1 MLKNNHSNKHHHHVI
16 ATRTDLMKQLIVTII
31 GKDKP
36 GLVEQLSDTVYFNH
50 ANWLSSSL
58 SQLGGQFAGIIQID
72 VATEHFQSLR
82 QALTDIEALHIH
94 IVEDHTQTVTTYVTQ
109 QLTVT
114 GNDRRGIVKEVTRHL
129 AQLGVNIAKLK
140 TNTQSAPNW
149 GYPIF
154 VAEFQ
159 LHTPLGISAAMIQQ
173 QLEQLA
179 DDLTIDI
186 ETLS

>member
-1 MLKNNHSNKHHHHVI
+1 
-16 ATRTDLMKQLIVTII
+16 MKQLIVTII

-36 GLVEQLSDTVYFNH
+36 GLVELISDTVYFNH

-72 VATEHFQSLR
+72 VADKHFIALR
-82 QALTDIEALHIH
+82 QALSKIEALQIH
-94 IVEDHTQTVTTYVTQ
+94 IVEDHRQTSAPFVAQ
-109 QLTVT
+109 HLTVT

-129 AQLGVNIAKLK
+129 TSLGVNIAKLK
-140 TNTQSAPNW
+140 TDTHSAPNW

-159 LHTPLGISAAMIQQ
+159 LQTPPEINTEMIQQ

>member
-1 MLKNNHSNKHHHHVI
+1 
-16 ATRTDLMKQLIVTII
+16 MKQLIVTII

-36 GLVEQLSDTVYFNH
+36 GLVKQLSGTLFFNH
-50 ANWLSSSL
+50 ANCLSSSL
-58 SQLGGQFAGIIQID
+58 TQLCGQFAGIVQID
-72 VATEHFQSLR
+72 VADEYLFSLR
-82 QALTDIEALHIH
+82 QALADIEALHIH
-94 IVEDHTQTVTTYVTQ
+94 IVEDHTQTVTTYVAQ

-114 GNDRRGIVKEVTRHL
+114 GNDRRGIVKQVTRHL
-129 AQLGVNIAKLK
+129 TQLGVNIAKLK
-140 TNTQSAPNW
+140 TETQSAPNW

-154 VAEFQ
+154 IAEFQ
-159 LHTPLGISAAMIQQ
+159 LQTPHEISAAMIQQ

>member
-1 MLKNNHSNKHHHHVI
+1 
-16 ATRTDLMKQLIVTII
+16 MKQLIVTII

-82 QALTDIEALHIH
+82 KALTDIEALHIH
-94 IVEDHTQTVTTYVTQ
+94 IVEDHTQTVTAYVTQ

-159 LHTPLGISAAMIQQ
+159 LHTPLEISAAMIQQ

-179 DDLTIDI
+179 DDLTVDI
-186 ETLS
+186 ETVS

>member
-1 MLKNNHSNKHHHHVI
+1 
-16 ATRTDLMKQLIVTII
+16 MKQLIVTII

-50 ANWLSSSL
+50 ANWVTSSL
-58 SQLGGQFAGIIQID
+58 SQLGGQFAGIIQIE
-72 VATEHFQSLR
+72 VATEHFISLR
-82 QALTDIEALHIH
+82 QALTKIEALQIH
-94 IVEDHTQTVTTYVTQ
+94 IVEDHTQAAIPYVAQ

-129 AQLGVNIAKLK
+129 TLLGINIAKLK
-140 TNTQSAPNW
+140 TATRSAPNW

-159 LHTPLGISAAMIQQ
+159 LHTPPEINADMIQQ

>member
-1 MLKNNHSNKHHHHVI
+1 
-16 ATRTDLMKQLIVTII
+16 MKQLIVTII

-72 VATEHFQSLR
+72 VADKHFVSLR
-82 QALTDIEALHIH
+82 QALTDIEALQIH
-94 IVEDHTQTVTTYVTQ
+94 IVEDHTQTVTPSVAQ

-114 GNDRRGIVKEVTRHL
+114 GNDRRGIVKEVTCHL
-129 AQLGVNIAKLK
+129 TQLGVNIAKLK
-140 TNTQSAPNW
+140 TETKSAPNW

-154 VAEFQ
+154 EAEFQ
-159 LHTPLGISAAMIQQ
+159 LQTPPEISVTMIQQ

>member
-1 MLKNNHSNKHHHHVI
+1 
-16 ATRTDLMKQLIVTII
+16 MKQLIVTII

-58 SQLGGQFAGIIQID
+58 SQLGGQFAGIVQID
-72 VATEHFQSLR
+72 VADEYLFSLR
-82 QALTDIEALHIH
+82 QALADIEALHIH
-94 IVEDHTQTVTTYVTQ
+94 IVEDHTQTVTTYVAQ

-114 GNDRRGIVKEVTRHL
+114 GNDRRGIVKQVTRHL
-129 AQLGVNIAKLK
+129 TQLGVNIAKLK
-140 TNTQSAPNW
+140 TETQSAPNW

-154 VAEFQ
+154 IAEFQ
-159 LHTPLGISAAMIQQ
+159 LQTPHEISAAMIQQ

>member
-1 MLKNNHSNKHHHHVI
+1 M
-16 ATRTDLMKQLIVTII
+16 MKQLIVTII

-36 GLVEQLSDTVYFNH
+36 GLVEQLSDTVYLHH
-50 ANWLSSSL
+50 ANWVSSSL
-58 SQLGGQFAGIIQID
+58 SQLGGQFAGIIQME
-72 VATEHFQSLR
+72 VANKHFVSLR
-82 QALTDIEALHIH
+82 QALTDIEALQIH
-94 IVEDHTQTVTTYVTQ
+94 IVEDQIQTATPYVAQ

-114 GNDRRGIVKEVTRHL
+114 GNDRCGIVKEVTQHL
-129 AQLGVNIAKLK
+129 TQLGINIAKLK
-140 TNTQSAPNW
+140 TETHSAPNW

-159 LHTPLGISAAMIQQ
+159 LHTPTEINQNMIQQ

>member
-1 MLKNNHSNKHHHHVI
+1 
-16 ATRTDLMKQLIVTII
+16 MKQLIVTII

-36 GLVEQLSDTVYFNH
+36 GLVEQLSDTVYLNH
-50 ANWLSSSL
+50 ANWVSSSL
-58 SQLGGQFAGIIQID
+58 SQLGGQFAGIIQIE
-72 VATEHFQSLR
+72 VAAQYVITLR
-82 QALTDIEALHIH
+82 QALTAIEDLHIH
-94 IVEDHTQTVTTYVTQ
+94 IVDDHTQTAVPYIAQ

-114 GNDRRGIVKEVTRHL
+114 GNDRRGIVKEVTQHL
-129 AQLGVNIAKLK
+129 TQLGVNIAKLK
-140 TNTQSAPNW
+140 TDTRSAPNW

-159 LHTPLGISAAMIQQ
+159 LHTPPEINTDMIQQ